1 LADSGSEKN
10 TSGETVQKAVAL
22 GHAPEADQRPKVL
35 AAGHGAV
42 AEQILQIAFANDI
55 KVREDADLVEVLSS
69 VDIESEIPVEALAAV
84 AEILAYVYR
93 ANNSTSPPPDFG
105 STSEDDAS

>member
-1 LADSGSEKN
+1 MADSGSEKN

-42 AEQILQIAFANDI
+42 AE
-55 KVREDADLVEVLSS
+55 
-69 VDIESEIPVEALAAV
+69 
-84 AEILAYVYR
+84 ILAYVYR

>member
-1 LADSGSEKN
+1 MADSDRD
-10 TSGETVQKAVAL
+10 TPGEDRKVQKAVAL
-22 GHAPEADQRPKVL
+22 GSDPDRDQRPRVV

-42 AEQILQIAFANDI
+42 AEQILQIAFANDV

-69 VDIESEIPVEALAAV
+69 VDIESEIPLEALAAV

-93 ANNSTSPPPDFG
+93 ANGATGPLPEFTPPH
-105 STSEDDAS
+105 EDTAG